1 MVIVMVMVMSLTK
14 AMEVI
19 PTELMPTEQ
28 MPMVLIL
35 TVVVL
40 VLITAEEINKSQE
53 VMEL

>member
-14 AMEVI
+14 AMEVM
-19 PTELMPTEQ
+19 PTELI
-28 MPMVLIL
+28 PMVLIL